1 VTDVNLSDRRAAGL
15 SKPTDPQPLTL
26 ARFEKLLAEA
36 RAAKSLA
43 PSICSARR
51 DSQDED
57 VADAR
62 TLEGDS
68 TDEEDG
74 NGLTSAATLSLYGKS
89 NWFDPLEDELFA
101 CVFARSK
108 LQRRRADWLTVILPV
123 ASVFSHWSSLCGS
136 FSNVG

>member
-1 VTDVNLSDRRAAGL
+1 MTDVDLSDRRAARLGK
-15 SKPTDPQPLTL
+15 SSNPQPLTL

-36 RAAKSLA
+36 QAAKSPV
-43 PSICSARR
+43 PSICSTRR
-51 DSQDED
+51 NSQDDD

-74 NGLTSAATLSLYGKS
+74 KGLTSAATLSLYGKS

-101 CVFARSK
+101 CVHYDSSWREAMDRS
-108 LQRRRADWLTVILPV
+108 
-123 ASVFSHWSSLCGS
+123 
-136 FSNVG
+136 